1 MTFWATL
8 LVNGVAFGM
17 LLFLLGSGLSLIFG
31 VMRIVNLA
39 HGSYYLVGAYI
50 GVTIMRATG
59 HFGLAMLGAAGTTL
73 LLGVF
78 MQRAFLQR
86 LSGRILPQVLLTMG
100 FLLLLAD
107 LSLWVWG
114 GDAQILP
121 TPAALRGSIVVGEV
135 VLPVYR
141 AFVMAAGAGLAVL
154 LWFVLERTRIGA
166 QVRAAVDDPEIAQAM
181 GINVP
186 VLGTAMFGLGA
197 ALAGIGGI
205 LGSPFL
211 GVYPG
216 ADLDVLTLAFAVVII
231 GGLGSLPGTLAGSL
245 FVGLAD
251 NLGKALLPEL
261 SYITFF
267 APMALILA
275 VRPRGLFGRL

>member
-1 MTFWATL
+1 VTFWATL

-73 LLGVF
+73 LLGVL

-100 FLLLLAD
+100 FLLLIAD

>member
-8 LVNGVAFGM
+8 SINGIAFGM

-39 HGSYYLVGAYI
+39 HGSYYLLGAYL
-50 GVTIMRATG
+50 GVAIMRATG
-59 HFGLAMLGAAGTTL
+59 SFGLAILGAMGSML
-73 LLGVF
+73 LLGTL
-78 MQRAFLQR
+78 MQRGFLTR
-86 LSGRILPQVLLTMG
+86 LGSNVLPQVLLTMG
-100 FLLLLAD
+100 FLLILAD
-107 LSLWVWG
+107 LSLWIWG
-114 GDAQILP
+114 GNPQMLP
-121 TPAALRGSIVVGEV
+121 IPPTLRGSFAVGEV
-135 VLPVYR
+135 IIPVYR
-141 AFVMAAGAGLAVL
+141 GFVIAVGGGLALVL
-154 LWFVLERTRIGA
+154 WLALERTRLGA
-166 QVRAAVDDPEIAQAM
+166 QVRAAVDDAEIAQAM

-186 VLGTAMFGLGA
+186 ALATGMFGLGA
-197 ALAGIGGI
+197 ALAGLGGV

-261 SYITFF
+261 SYVTLF

-275 VRPRGLFGRL
+275 VRPRGLFGRI

>member
-1 MTFWATL
+1 MIYWPA
-8 LVNGVAFGM
+8 LVMNGLAFGM

-39 HGSYYLVGAYI
+39 HGSYYLLGAYI
-50 GVTIMRATG
+50 GVTLMRATG
-59 HFGLAMLGAAGTTL
+59 SFVLAIAGAAAS
-73 LLGVF
+73 GVVAGVI
-78 MQRAFLQR
+78 MERLFLRR
-86 LSGRILPQVLLTMG
+86 LAGRILSQVLLTMG
-100 FLLLLAD
+100 FLLLIAD
-107 LSLWVWG
+107 LSLWIWG
-114 GDAQILP
+114 GNAQIMP
-121 TPAALRGSIVVGEV
+121 TPAVFGGSITIGR
-135 VLPVYR
+135 LTFPVYR
-141 AFVMAAGAGLAVL
+141 GVVMAAGGLLALL
-154 LWFVLERTRIGA
+154 LWLGLERTRLGA
-166 QVRAAVDDPEIAQAM
+166 RVRAAVDDPEIAQAM

-186 VLGTAMFGLGA
+186 RLSTGMFALGA
-197 ALAGIGGI
+197 ALAGIGGV

-216 ADLDVLTLAFAVVII
+216 ADLDVLTLALAVVII
-231 GGLGSLPGTLAGSL
+231 GGLGSLPGTLIGSL

-275 VRPRGLFGRL
+275 IRPHGLFGRG

>member
-8 LVNGVAFGM
+8 VANGLAFGM

-39 HGSYYLVGAYI
+39 HGSYYLVGAYV
-50 GVTIMRATG
+50 GFALMRATG
-59 HFGLAMLGAAGTTL
+59 SFTLAIAGAAAAALG
-73 LLGVF
+73 LGVM
-78 MQRAFLQR
+78 MQRLFLRR
-86 LSGRILPQVLLTMG
+86 LSGAILPQVLLTMG
-100 FLLLLAD
+100 FLLCMAD
-107 LSLWVWG
+107 LMLWIVG
-114 GDAQILP
+114 GNPQIMP
-121 TPAALRGSIVVGEV
+121 TPPALRGAITLGDVVV
-135 VLPVYR
+135 PVYR
-141 AFVMAAGAGLAVL
+141 LFVMAAGAVMAVA
-154 LWFVLERTRIGA
+154 LWLGLERTRLGA

-181 GINVP
+181 GIDVP
-186 VLGTAMFGLGA
+186 RLATVMFGVGA
-197 ALAGIGGI
+197 ALAGISGVLGG
-205 LGSPFL
+205 PFL
-211 GVYPG
+211 GAYPG

-275 VRPRGLFGRL
+275 VRPRGLFGRM

>member
-1 MTFWATL
+1 MTFWTTL
-8 LVNGVAFGM
+8 AINGIAFGM

-31 VMRIVNLA
+31 VMQIVNLA
-39 HGSYYLVGAYI
+39 HGSSYLLGAYL
-50 GVTIMRATG
+50 GVAIMRATG
-59 HFGLAMLGAAGTTL
+59 SFGLAIVGAAGAML
-73 LLGVF
+73 LLGVL
-78 MQRAFLQR
+78 MQRGFLTR
-86 LSGRILPQVLLTMG
+86 LGGNVLPQVLLTMG
-100 FLLLLAD
+100 FLLILAD

-114 GDAQILP
+114 GNPQILTIP
-121 TPAALRGSIVVGEV
+121 PALRGSFAVGEV
-135 VLPVYR
+135 VVPQYR
-141 AFVMAAGAGLAVL
+141 VFVTAVGGSLALL
-154 LWFVLERTRIGA
+154 LWLVLERTRLGA
-166 QVRAAVDDPEIAQAM
+166 QVRAAVDDAEIAQAM

-186 VLGTAMFGLGA
+186 LLGTVMFGLGA
-197 ALAGIGGI
+197 ALAGIGGV

-251 NLGKALLPEL
+251 NVGKALLPEF
-261 SYITFF
+261 SYVTFF

-275 VRPRGLFGRL
+275 VRPRGLFGHI

>member
-1 MTFWATL
+1 MTIWATL
-8 LVNGVAFGM
+8 LINGVAFGM

-39 HGSYYLVGAYI
+39 HGSYYLLGAYI

-59 HFGLAMLGAAGTTL
+59 SFGLAMIGAAAMTL

-78 MQRAFLQR
+78 MQRVFLQR
-86 LSGRILPQVLLTMG
+86 LSGRVLPQVLLTMG

-107 LSLWVWG
+107 LTLWVWG
-114 GDAQILP
+114 GDAQIMA
-121 TPAALRGSIVVGEV
+121 TPAALRGSIVVGDV
-135 VLPVYR
+135 ILPVYR
-141 AFVMAAGAGLAVL
+141 AFVMGAGAALALVL
-154 LWFVLERTRIGA
+154 WYVLERTHIGA

-186 VLGTAMFGLGA
+186 LLGTAMFALGA
-197 ALAGIGGI
+197 ALAGLGGV
-205 LGSPFL
+205 LGGPFL

-275 VRPRGLFGRL
+275 VRPRGLFGRS

>member
-8 LVNGVAFGM
+8 FINGIAFGM

-39 HGSYYLVGAYI
+39 HGSYYLLGAYL
-50 GVTIMRATG
+50 GVAIMRATG
-59 HFGLAMLGAAGTTL
+59 SFGLAILGAMGSMLVLGTL
-73 LLGVF
+73 
-78 MQRAFLQR
+78 MQRGFLMR
-86 LSGRILPQVLLTMG
+86 LGTNVLPQVLLTMG
-100 FLLLLAD
+100 FLLILAD
-107 LSLWVWG
+107 LSLWIWG
-114 GDAQILP
+114 GNPQILP
-121 TPAALRGSIVVGEV
+121 IPPALRGSFAMGEV
-135 VLPVYR
+135 IVPVYR
-141 AFVMAAGAGLAVL
+141 GFVTAIGGGLAL
-154 LWFVLERTRIGA
+154 ALWLVLERTRLGA

-186 VLGTAMFGLGA
+186 ALSTVMFGLGA
-197 ALAGIGGI
+197 ALAGLGGV

-261 SYITFF
+261 SYVTLF

-275 VRPRGLFGRL
+275 VRPRGLFGRT